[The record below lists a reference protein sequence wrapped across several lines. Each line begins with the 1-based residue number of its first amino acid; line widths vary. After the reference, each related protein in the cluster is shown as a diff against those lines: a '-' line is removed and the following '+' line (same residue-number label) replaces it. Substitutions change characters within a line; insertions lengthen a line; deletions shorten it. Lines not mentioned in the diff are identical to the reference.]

1 MTPTVFVVDDDAAVR
16 DALVQLLAAAGFS
29 VRSFPS
35 GTAFLQACAPDWRG
49 CILLDIAMPGM
60 SGLALQE
67 ALAARAIRLP
77 IVFLTAH
84 GKVPTAVQA
93 MKAGA
98 MEFLEKPAAG
108 PVLLDAVRRSLAID
122 AERHAQ
128 DATRVELMER
138 VATLTRRER
147 EVMTLAARAGSNKE
161 IGRQLGI
168 SHRTVE
174 IHRGRIMRKL
184 GLATPFELAAAAT
197 ACGLV
202 EAPAPPRSQTE
213 RG

>member
-16 DALVQLLAAAGFS
+16 DALAQLLAAAGFS
-29 VRSFPS
+29 VRSFSS
-35 GTAFLQACAPDWRG
+35 GAAFLLACAPDWRG

-60 SGLALQE
+60 SGLELQE
-67 ALAARAIRLP
+67 ALAAREIRLP

-98 MEFLEKPAAG
+98 IEFLEKPAAG
-108 PVLLDAVRRSLAID
+108 PVLLEAVRRALATEAEHHAQEAAHTRL
-122 AERHAQ
+122 AERF
-128 DATRVELMER
+128 
-138 VATLTRRER
+138 ATLTGRER
-147 EVMTLAARAGSNKE
+147 EVMTLAARGTSNKE
-161 IGRQLGI
+161 IGRALGI

-184 GLATPFELAAAAT
+184 GLTTPFQLAAAAT
-197 ACGLV
+197 ACGLI
-202 EAPAPPRSQTE
+202 EKPA
-213 RG
+213 